1 MNNLLQHL
9 WIMLYYPSYT
19 IFHPIHFEC
28 SLLTDLEHIWGLG
41 FKSNYLITIVAVWH
55 LCHSKTHQQILHRN
69 SQHHWTK
76 EGTKK
81 RCKENWKNT
90 EKGKRCIGKYSLTYC
105 SNCCTFNKQC
115 CTFLIISLWAPHFL
129 YFLFVCLFQV
139 TLSQFLSLI
148 WLEHGPQ
155 LSIHMTLL

>member
-41 FKSNYLITIVAVWH
+41 FKSNYLITIVAFWH

-76 EGTKK
+76 KVQRKDVK
-81 RCKENWKNT
+81 RT
-90 EKGKRCIGKYSLTYC
+90 EKHRERQKMHRQILLNLF

-115 CTFLIISLWAPHFL
+115 CISDYQSLGTPFS
-129 YFLFVCLFQV
+129 LFFCFRLHCPSFQV
-139 TLSQFLSLI
+139 
-148 WLEHGPQ
+148 
-155 LSIHMTLL
+155 